1 MAVANIDTVY
11 QRVLALAN
19 KEQRGYITPQEFNL
33 LAGKA
38 QNDIFEMYFHDYK
51 TALLSPGNQSKMA
64 DDLDIL
70 REKIAM
76 HKVVGTALT
85 GDNKTLS
92 NDVHWLESVYSGD
105 DVFEEVDRDQWSY
118 MKSNN
123 KLRPSKNSRGV
134 FLRTGANAIILSPSN
149 LNHVD
154 TAAAYYS
161 SNLVDNSSFS
171 NSIKRG
177 WDTTGSNYFWT
188 LDGNGPQTTITI
200 DPSEGELKFE
210 GAVEGAVAE
219 TTARVFENGKT
230 YEAKI
235 NIESISSGKVKFLAN
250 YDGAT
255 ESTHFGPDHV
265 DESHELY
272 DASLF
277 THTMKVETTV
287 RGTLEVYATLNNTT
301 AVINSI
307 TVREVV
313 LYDYIK
319 RPANPQWG
327 FTLLNGKALYNSA
340 TTHTTPFELHSSE
353 ESTLTNKIL
362 ELAGIVLNKPGLSE
376 VILRNEAVKEANKN
390 K

>member
-51 TALLSPGNQSKMA
+51 TALLSPGNQSKTA

-76 HKVVGTALT
+76 HKVVGAALT
-85 GDNKTLS
+85 DDNKTLS
-92 NDVHWLESVYSGD
+92 DDVHWLESVYSGD

-118 MKSNN
+118 IKSNN

-134 FLRTGANAIILSPSN
+134 FLRTGANTIILSPSR

-154 TAAAYYS
+154 TTTAYYS
-161 SNLVDNSSFS
+161 SNLVDNSNFS
-171 NSIKRG
+171 DSIKRG
-177 WDTTGSNYFWT
+177 WDTSGSNYGWT
-188 LDGNGPQTTITI
+188 LDGNGPQTTVTI
-200 DPSEGELKFE
+200 DQDAGQLKFTTA
-210 GAVEGAVAE
+210 AVDAVAE

-235 NIESISSGKVKFLAN
+235 DIASITAGKIQFGAN

-255 ESTHFGPDHV
+255 QSTEFEADH
-265 DESHELY
+265 L
-272 DASLF
+272 DAANPLHDTSLF
-277 THTMKVETTV
+277 THTMKVEETV
-287 RGTLEVYATLNNTT
+287 RGTLEIFAQDSTTT

-319 RPANPQWG
+319 RPSIPKWG
-327 FTLLNGKALYNSA
+327 YTVVGERALYNSGA
-340 TTHTTPFELHSSE
+340 TTGFELHSSE

-376 VILRNEAVKEANKN
+376 VILRNEAVKEANEN